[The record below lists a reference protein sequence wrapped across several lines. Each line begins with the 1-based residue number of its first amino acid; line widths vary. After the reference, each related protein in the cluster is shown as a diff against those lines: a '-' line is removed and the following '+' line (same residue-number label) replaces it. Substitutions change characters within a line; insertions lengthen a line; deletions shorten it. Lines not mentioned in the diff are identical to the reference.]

1 MNKKGFAATYM
12 VYSLFLIFILTMITV
27 LLVNNYKSDFLN
39 ALKKDIKEG
48 LKEEKLEVKGE
59 IIPEIGENSV
69 N

>member
-1 MNKKGFAATYM
+1 M
-12 VYSLFLIFILTMITV
+12 MITV

-39 ALKKDIKEG
+39 ALKKDIKED
-48 LKEEKLEVKGE
+48 LKEEKLEVKEE